1 MAMNLYACTFKWLI
15 NKINQRIKGNDSF
28 SSIGVL
34 DIFGFEN
41 FDVSHETAPCAQ
53 RGLKEPNVLNR
64 DHLRRAF
71 SVHFEGYGSQQMV
84 SYDPIWTYFGVKYKI
99 RVCLYM
105 GSIIFKLHIYFDY
118 YQGCSDNILCRFF
131 FLKGPRNKQR
141 YRLISH
147 YFVNR
152 LTDLSSLILTMPM
165 RSFSSI
171 STNTSFHWSSLN
183 TTGTCR

>member
-1 MAMNLYACTFKWLI
+1 MCVA
-15 NKINQRIKGNDSF
+15 
-28 SSIGVL
+28 
-34 DIFGFEN
+34 
-41 FDVSHETAPCAQ
+41 
-53 RGLKEPNVLNR
+53 GLKEPNVLNG

-84 SYDPIWTYFGVKYKI
+84 SYDPIWTYFGVKIKKI

-118 YQGCSDNILCRFF
+118 YQGYSDNILCRFSF
-131 FLKGPRNKQR
+131 VKGPRNKQR

-147 YFVNR
+147 SFVNR
-152 LTDLSSLILTMPM
+152 LTDLNSSILTMPM

-183 TTGTCR
+183 TTGTCNSRHNFFYHGNWSSRFDRNELCNISPYLRFDETKQAR